1 MKKYKSFIKEIALFT
16 AFSTLFSLE
25 IAASTVVLMVGPTD
39 PIQGDTIIGQQQ
51 EFVKNFNKSFTVGKN
66 EVVMLANKYGRIDVK
81 TGAAN
86 QVSVSVR
93 VRVNATSQ
101 EEAQK
106 MFDRINIAFSNGPE
120 FVKAETVIESQN
132 DATIWRWN
140 KAQTSDFAI
149 DYEVVMPVNN
159 RLDLSNKYGTS
170 TIAALN
176 AAVKIEHKYGDF
188 KLDGATAAIVDVAYG
203 GGQLGTISALNASVS
218 YGKLTSPNVN
228 ALKMKSKYSSFKFGK
243 MQMADVQSAYDDYQI
258 EKVDNLKV
266 EARYGDMNVGTVDEL
281 AINSNYTDF
290 KIKLIE
296 VSADFQTQNGNVH
309 IGALKSG
316 FGTINIKGNYT
327 DYSLAI
333 DPSVS
338 YQLDA
343 TGSYG
348 NLQNPASIKTS
359 YSNESNYKREVMG
372 TVGNPNTKSVVR
384 VRLTHGNFR
393 IK

>member
-1 MKKYKSFIKEIALFT
+1 MKKYKLFSKKIALFV
-16 AFSTLFSLE
+16 AFSTLFSLK
-25 IAASTVVLMVGPTD
+25 ISASTVGTIDPTD
-39 PIQGDTIIGQQQ
+39 PIQQDTIIGQQQ
-51 EFVKNFNKSFTVGKN
+51 EFVKNFNKSFAVGKN

-81 TGAAN
+81 TGAMN
-86 QVSVSVR
+86 QVSVNVR

-120 FVKAETVIESQN
+120 FVKAETLIESQN
-132 DATIWRWN
+132 DGTIWRWN

-149 DYEVVMPVNN
+149 DYEVVMPINN

-176 AAVKIEHKYGDF
+176 AAVKVEHKYGDF
-188 KLDGATAAIVDVAYG
+188 KLDGATAAIIDLAYG

-243 MQMADVQSAYDDYQI
+243 MQMADLQSAYDDYQI
-258 EKVDNLKV
+258 DNVDNLKI
-266 EARYGDMNVGTVDEL
+266 EARYGDMNIGTVEEL

-296 VSADFQTQNGNVH
+296 ANADFQTQNGNVH
-309 IGALKSG
+309 IGSVKSG
-316 FGTINIKGNYT
+316 FNTINIKGNYT
-327 DYSLAI
+327 DYSLSI

-348 NLQNPASIKTS
+348 HLQNPASMKTS
-359 YSNESNYKREVMG
+359 LNNESNYKREVMG

>member
-1 MKKYKSFIKEIALFT
+1 MKKYKSLFKKIALFV
-16 AFSTLFSLE
+16 AFSTFFSVKTV
-25 IAASTVVLMVGPTD
+25 ASPLGLTD
-39 PIQGDTIIGQQQ
+39 PIRSDTIIGKQQ
-51 EFVKNFNKSFTVGKN
+51 EFVKNFNKTFAVGKN

-81 TGAAN
+81 TGATN
-86 QVSVSVR
+86 QVVVNVR
-93 VRVNATSQ
+93 VRVNATLQ
-101 EEAQK
+101 EDAQK
-106 MFDRINIAFSNGPE
+106 MFDRIDIAFSNGPE
-120 FVKAETVIESQN
+120 FVKAETLIESQN

-140 KAQTSDFAI
+140 KAQTSDFGI
-149 DYEVVMPVNN
+149 DYEVVMPVNS

-188 KLDGATAAIVDVAYG
+188 KLDGATAAIIDLAYG

-243 MQMADVQSAYDDYQI
+243 MQMADLQSAYDDYQI
-258 EKVDNLKV
+258 DNVDNLKI
-266 EARYGDMNVGTVDEL
+266 EGRYGDMNIGTVEEL

-290 KIKLIE
+290 KIKLIGAN
-296 VSADFQTQNGNVH
+296 ADFQTQNGNVY
-309 IGALKSG
+309 IGAVKSG

-333 DPSVS
+333 GSSVS

-348 NLQNPASIKTS
+348 NLQNPASMKTLLNS
-359 YSNESNYKREVMG
+359 ESNYKREVMG

>member
-1 MKKYKSFIKEIALFT
+1 MKKFKSFFRKIALFA
-16 AFSTLFSLE
+16 AFTTLFSLK
-25 IAASTVVLMVGPTD
+25 TVALTLSPTD
-39 PIQGDTIIGQQQ
+39 PIKGDTIIGQEQ
-51 EFVKNFNKSFTVGKN
+51 EFVKNFDKTFAVGKN
-66 EVVMLANKYGRIDVK
+66 EVVMLANKYGRIEVK
-81 TGAAN
+81 TGASN
-86 QVSVSVR
+86 QVVVNVR

-106 MFDRINIAFSNGPE
+106 MFARINIVFSNGPE
-120 FVKAETVIESQN
+120 FVKAETIIESN
-132 DATIWRWN
+132 EVNKWSWN
-140 KAQTSDFAI
+140 KSQTADFAI
-149 DYEVVMPVNN
+149 DYEVTMPVNN

-170 TIAALN
+170 HIAALN

-188 KLDGATAAIVDVAYG
+188 KLDGATAAIIDVAYG
-203 GGQLGTISALNASVS
+203 GGQLGTISALNATVS

-228 ALKMKSKYSSFKFGK
+228 ALKMKSKYSAFKFGK
-243 MQMADVQSAYDDYQI
+243 MQMADIQSAYDDYQI
-258 EKVDNLKV
+258 EDVNTLKM
-266 EARYGDMNVGTVDEL
+266 ESKYGDLNVGTVETL
-281 AINSNYTDF
+281 TANSNYTEF
-290 KIKLIE
+290 KIKRIE
-296 VSADFQTQNGNVH
+296 GNADFDTRYGDVH
-309 IGALKSG
+309 IGSVKAG
-316 FGTINIKGNYT
+316 FGTINIKGSYT

-348 NLQNPASIKTS
+348 QLQNPASLKTS
-359 YSNESNYKREVMG
+359 LNSETNSRREILG

>member
-1 MKKYKSFIKEIALFT
+1 MKKYKSLFKKIALFV
-16 AFSTLFSLE
+16 AFSTLFSLK
-25 IAASTVVLMVGPTD
+25 ISASTYVSTFESTD
-39 PIQGDTIIGQQQ
+39 PIQNDTIIGQAQ
-51 EFVKNFNKSFTVGKN
+51 EFVKNFNKTFAVGKN
-66 EVVMLANKYGRIDVK
+66 EVVMVTNKYGRIDVK
-81 TGAAN
+81 TGATN
-86 QVSVSVR
+86 QVTVTVR

-188 KLDGATAAIVDVAYG
+188 KLDGATAAIVDLAYG

-243 MQMADVQSAYDDYQI
+243 MQMAV
-258 EKVDNLKV
+258 
-266 EARYGDMNVGTVDEL
+266 
-281 AINSNYTDF
+281 F
-290 KIKLIE
+290 KKLLCE
-296 VSADFQTQNGNVH
+296 RGRVLRVFVP
-309 IGALKSG
+309 
-316 FGTINIKGNYT
+316 
-327 DYSLAI
+327 
-333 DPSVS
+333 PS
-338 YQLDA
+338 
-343 TGSYG
+343 
-348 NLQNPASIKTS
+348 
-359 YSNESNYKREVMG
+359 
-372 TVGNPNTKSVVR
+372 
-384 VRLTHGNFR
+384 
-393 IK
+393 

>member
-1 MKKYKSFIKEIALFT
+1 MKKYKSLFKSLCKKAVLFA
-16 AFSTLFSLE
+16 AFSTLFSLKTV
-25 IAASTVVLMVGPTD
+25 ASTLGPTD
-39 PIQGDTIIGQQQ
+39 PIQRDTIIGQQQ
-51 EFVKNFNKSFTVGKN
+51 EFVKNFNKTFAVGKN
-66 EVVMLANKYGRIDVK
+66 EVIMLANKYGRIDVK
-81 TGAAN
+81 TGATN
-86 QVSVSVR
+86 QVVVNVR

-188 KLDGATAAIVDVAYG
+188 KLDGATAAIVDLAYG

-243 MQMADVQSAYDDYQI
+243 MQMADLQSAYDDYQI
-258 EKVDNLKV
+258 ENVDNLKV
-266 EARYGDMNVGTVDEL
+266 EARYGDMNIGTVEEL

-296 VSADFQTQNGNVH
+296 TNADFQTQNGNLH
-309 IGALKSG
+309 ISGVKSG

-333 DPSVS
+333 APSVS

-348 NLQNPASIKTS
+348 NLQNPASMKTS
-359 YSNESNYKREVMG
+359 LNSESNYKREVIG

-384 VRLTHGNFR
+384 VRLTHGNFK